1 MAGNKLQRQKIFFLF
16 YIYFLF
22 ALSGIRR
29 ALYGDVQL
37 VDLAISFALSAAM
50 VKFCVVDS
58 RCRGN
63 TLLLSFHW
71 IIFFTWPV
79 SVPIY
84 LVCSRGI
91 KGIGWA
97 VLNVVL
103 LLLMCSMVVYV
114 TGYLV
119 WGESWLR

>member
-1 MAGNKLQRQKIFFLF
+1 MAGKKLQRQKNFLLIC
-16 YIYFLF
+16 IYFLF
-22 ALSGIRR
+22 ALCNIRR
-29 ALYGDVQL
+29 ALFEGIQL
-37 VDLAISFALSAAM
+37 VDLAISFTTSAAM

-58 RCRGN
+58 RCRGK
-63 TLLLSFHW
+63 TLLRSFHW

-84 LVCSRGI
+84 LLCSRSI

-103 LLLMCSMVVYV
+103 LLLMSSVLFYV
-114 TGYLV
+114 TSYLA
-119 WGESWLR
+119 WGELWLR